1 MSVRVLLPGA
11 LREYADGAAELSVD
25 LDSETSLREVLDA
38 SIGSRRRLN
47 SRVRDE
53 TGAIRRHVNVFVDG
67 AESRKIG
74 GLDGQVSPDSV
85 VHIIQSVSG
94 G

>member
-1 MSVRVLLPGA
+1 MTVRVVLPGA
-11 LREYADGAAELSVD
+11 LREYADGLAELSVD
-25 LDSETSLREVLDA
+25 LPGSGTVGDVLDEA
-38 SIGSRRRLN
+38 LGTRSRLR

-67 AESRKIG
+67 QECRTSG
-74 GLDGQVSPDSV
+74 GLAHPVQPTSV